1 MTERGQTINDYVIG
15 MTLLLLSIT
24 LVFGYFP
31 GIFQPFEEEVSN
43 EEEAMATNLAA
54 ELVENSTVTGTK
66 QTVSFDSMNG
76 TLYSFVDAPQQ
87 AGIPDWVHWN
97 VTVLDVD
104 GNVITHD
111 GERLA
116 KGTDWRGERAAST
129 VRFVRAQDDNDCD
142 DGCRIVVR
150 VW

>member
-31 GIFQPFEEEVSN
+31 GIFQSFEEEVSN
-43 EEEAMATNLAA
+43 EEEAMATNIAA

-66 QTVSFDSMNG
+66 QTVSFDKVNG
-76 TLYSFVDAPQQ
+76 TLYSLVNDSQQ

-104 GNVITHD
+104 SNVISHD
-111 GERLA
+111 GERLSN
-116 KGTDWRGERAAST
+116 GTNWQGERVAST
-129 VRFVRAQDDNDCD
+129 IRFVRAQDDTDCD